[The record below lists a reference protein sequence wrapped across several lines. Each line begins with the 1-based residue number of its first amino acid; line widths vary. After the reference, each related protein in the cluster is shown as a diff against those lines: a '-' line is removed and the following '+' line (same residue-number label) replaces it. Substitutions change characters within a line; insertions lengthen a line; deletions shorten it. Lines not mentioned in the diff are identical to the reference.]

1 MVLCGSGI
9 SAFIYLLELEL
20 ISFLFSNPGIRFAPI
35 KDNGPDMV
43 LIYDVNGFI
52 AGMNSV
58 VLKKYMT
65 ADWIPS
71 DSKWY
76 RHDIIF
82 GEEAYLTTAYFV
94 DPSLICKG
102 KDTLKS
108 LFRGHNYQK

>member
-1 MVLCGSGI
+1 
-9 SAFIYLLELEL
+9 
-20 ISFLFSNPGIRFAPI
+20 
-35 KDNGPDMV
+35 MV

-76 RHDIIF
+76 RHEIIF

-108 LFRGHNYQK
+108 LLGYISKVNWGGYVVT

>member
-1 MVLCGSGI
+1 
-9 SAFIYLLELEL
+9 
-20 ISFLFSNPGIRFAPI
+20 
-35 KDNGPDMV
+35 MV

-76 RHDIIF
+76 RHEIIF

-94 DPSLICKG
+94 DPSVICKG
-102 KDTLKS
+102 KDPPKILFNGYKVDR
-108 LFRGHNYQK
+108 LFRGEGGYQI